1 MKVKLAQILYKPISG
16 ASLGLFRIITGF
28 ALTAFF
34 FNRFSNTE
42 YVDSTFVK
50 TQILFKYP
58 GLDFIE
64 MGPPWLMYFLCFS
77 LGFASLFLAI
87 GFLYRFFS
95 MYLLVTYSY
104 LFFLD
109 CTLGNN
115 HFYLFILLFLFFSI
129 TNCHYSYSLDRKI
142 WNLNGGVNAWNLN
155 LFRFQFMVV
164 YFMGGIAKLNGDWL
178 SGKTTTAMTYARFE
192 GISEFNAELF
202 AFIFAYGGV
211 IFDLTIPFLLLFKKG
226 RYLAF
231 PLIILFNITN
241 LFMHKI
247 DIFPLIMI
255 SSFVLFIPQ
264 LRVAHFM
271 SKLKKLKTNVA
282 EVSPYGS
289 YKKKLVGTFLSVF
302 VLFQILFPLRHH
314 IYDGNILWTGDGFPF
329 SWHMMTSFTGGSV
342 TYKVTDQ
349 ISNEV
354 YVVAP
359 EDHLNPRQH
368 KFLFK
373 YPDLSIQFAHLL
385 KEQAIKDGIRDP
397 EVNVLLQVRL
407 NGRAPQYLINPN
419 LDLTRVNVHTFKS
432 NPWVLPL
439 DEDV

>member
-1 MKVKLAQILYKPISG
+1 
-16 ASLGLFRIITGF
+16 
-28 ALTAFF
+28 
-34 FNRFSNTE
+34 
-42 YVDSTFVK
+42 
-50 TQILFKYP
+50 
-58 GLDFIE
+58 
-64 MGPPWLMYFLCFS
+64 
-77 LGFASLFLAI
+77 
-87 GFLYRFFS
+87 
-95 MYLLVTYSY
+95 
-104 LFFLD
+104 
-109 CTLGNN
+109 
-115 HFYLFILLFLFFSI
+115 
-129 TNCHYSYSLDRKI
+129 
-142 WNLNGGVNAWNLN
+142 
-155 LFRFQFMVV
+155 
-164 YFMGGIAKLNGDWL
+164 
-178 SGKTTTAMTYARFE
+178 
-192 GISEFNAELF
+192 
-202 AFIFAYGGV
+202 
-211 IFDLTIPFLLLFKKG
+211 
-226 RYLAF
+226 
-231 PLIILFNITN
+231 
-241 LFMHKI
+241 
-247 DIFPLIMI
+247 
-255 SSFVLFIPQ
+255 
-264 LRVAHFM
+264 M